1 MVHLKEEITKK
12 RPQIKKK
19 KVLFHQGNAP
29 CHKLIAMIAKL
40 HELHFKLLLDPH
52 NSPGRLVGWWFGFY
66 GISTF
71 VGYLMPN
78 SVYIYIYI
86 YFQSKIF

>member
-12 RPQIKKK
+12 QPQMKKK
-19 KVLFHQGNAP
+19 KVLFHQDNAP
-29 CHKLIAMIAKL
+29 CHKLIATMAKL

-52 NSPGRLVGWWFGFY
+52 YSPGWLSGFY

-78 SVYIYIYI
+78 SVYMYIHSTKD
-86 YFQSKIF
+86 FLVNT